1 MRKLKYTLFIFL
13 LLISFFKSQVGDNGY
28 PFLYEKLTSERRIT
42 TREEYKDHLGN
53 IIPLLELKQNVKAFE
68 TDDVNNQQIIDEV
81 AGLKDKDYINQNI
94 YGKAVYREINI
105 ADDNNRIEYDG
116 RYYYLYKVKSS
127 DAKAL
132 QIYFKKYLL
141 PKDSKLFLYAE
152 NGFVL
157 GEFNDKNNPDPKNKG
172 LEFGTQ
178 PIPGNTFYIELSY
191 PVNSNNKPLL
201 VTEKVIHSFTDFYGG
216 VYGTAGNCHKNIAC
230 GFTIDNKSRN
240 IKSVGLMLYPIYQW
254 GTNTHTYSASCS
266 GNLMNNTA
274 QNGEPYFLTAAH
286 CIGYEAANNNIN
298 WSTELITLFNYEALS
313 CTSSGT
319 DAPAALSNNSVFGCT
334 LLTQSPATSLDYALI
349 KLNTTASALA
359 QYKICYAGWDNN
371 PNAYSVNPTNAYSV
385 HHPKGDVKKISMVQE
400 LNPVMSNQPILQ
412 SGLFGYYAVPWP
424 TNTSGTFLQNSWRN
438 GIVEKGSSGSPLFN
452 SSDRLIG
459 SLSTGPDPN
468 HFNCNNPDIY
478 SNKWFTYYSRFS
490 NNYYTMSPWLNPN
503 GTNVQSIGPYCP
515 SYIQVGAPIIVNPG
529 GGGGTQPTNWEDEP
543 IDINGERVHPANTW
557 GKKIYL
563 REKNGSYNSL
573 QEVDTNFYYYRSV
586 MSANQNTFAMSE
598 NLYDIYYFNIND
610 FLSKFQLWGIYKIV
624 DCNKI
629 KYIKPAKITIKNP
642 GVTGEIH
649 DCLIDVVGV
658 TNDRVHI
665 LIEVWRR
672 NAAFDLYKT
681 YELQSFKI
689 VNNELVFEN
698 YKTLFYDQQN
708 LNISKYYDF
717 DNGHLML
724 CVSHN
729 SNLLNKI
736 YSCYYNEQNG
746 IWSMDANPIP
756 NGSTG
761 VFTKIVGD
769 KVFIQPSGQNKVDI
783 YNLASNSPAFSLKA
797 SLSNQFLSVPGTNG
811 VGDRL
816 SIFKRSDDVYNIVY
830 KNTNGVG
837 FYEFMQVNLSGNSA
851 TSSHITMPADFR
863 YVYGSGS
870 NFIIKDKEI
879 IKLTN
884 VGWASN
890 ASSEYGNHFY
900 QNYIKDGSGNWIKDK
915 TFPLKWKDIG
925 AFNNRY
931 IISSDDYYNNST
943 GPKRRMFSIREID
956 YIAHPYIRY
965 DDNIFYPA
973 AYHRPKK
980 LDNYY
985 FSAGIVVNGREEFKN
1000 IAGTSLNKFLYRS
1013 PNLGYDFNATTYDTK
1028 TVILDDK
1035 TQKLT
1040 GYKSVAIHG
1049 KYSVVMKPGFSVSAS
1064 TGVEFMAKAQAPLPA
1079 DIPACSLTFDDML
1092 NPQITET
1099 PNETL
1104 YLKQVGVKLGNEP
1117 YYGEIVLNGTLAN
1130 QEVVI
1135 DRAVK
1140 LYPNP
1145 TKDILNIDFN
1155 GKKFKTLDVY
1165 SLDGKKIMT
1174 QDLSSLNTI
1183 QVNLSQYPAGIYMVT
1198 LIDSNGKNYPNK
1210 IIKK

>member
-1 MRKLKYTLFIFL
+1 MMKYLIIFFLFCLNFI
-13 LLISFFKSQVGDNGY
+13 KSQVGDNGY
-28 PFLYEKLTSERRIT
+28 PFLYEKLVSERRIT
-42 TREEYKDHLGN
+42 TREEYKDNLGN
-53 IIPLLELKQNVKAFE
+53 TIPLLQLKQNIKTFGTE
-68 TDDVNNQQIIDEV
+68 GVNNQQIIDEV
-81 AGLKDKDYINQNI
+81 AGLKDEIYVNQNI
-94 YGKAVYREINI
+94 YGKAVYKEINI
-105 ADDNNRIEYDG
+105 TDDSNRTEYDG
-116 RYYYLYKVKSS
+116 RYYYLYKITSS

-141 PKDSKLFLYAE
+141 PEDSKLFLYAE
-152 NGFVL
+152 NGFIL
-157 GEFNDKNNPDPKNKG
+157 GEFNNKNNPDASNKG

-201 VTEKVIHSFTDFYGG
+201 VTEKIIHSFTDFYGG
-216 VYGTAGNCHKNIAC
+216 EYGTAGNCHKNIAC
-230 GFTIDNKSRN
+230 VFTVDNKSRN

-254 GTNTHTYSASCS
+254 GTNTHKYSASCS

-298 WSTELITLFNYEALS
+298 WSKELITLFNYEALN
-313 CTSSGT
+313 CTSNGA
-319 DAPAALSNNSVFGCT
+319 DAPAALSNNSVFGST

-349 KLNTTASALA
+349 LLNAKAADLA
-359 QYKICYAGWDNN
+359 KYKICYAGWDNN
-371 PNAYSVNPTNAYSV
+371 PNAYSVNPINAYSV
-385 HHPKGDVKKISMVQE
+385 HHPRGDVKKISMVQE
-400 LNPVMSNQPILQ
+400 LNPVMSNVPILQ
-412 SGLFGYYAVPWP
+412 SGLFGYYSVPWP
-424 TNTSGTFLQNSWRN
+424 ANTLGTFLQNSWRN

-452 SSDRLIG
+452 SSDKLIG

-468 HFNCNNPDIY
+468 YFNCSNSDIY
-478 SNKWFTYYSRFS
+478 NNKWFTYYSRFS

-515 SYIQVGAPIIVNPG
+515 SYIQVGAPVIINP
-529 GGGGTQPTNWEDEP
+529 GGGTQPTNWEDEP
-543 IDINGERVHPANTW
+543 IDINGERVLPANTW

-563 REKNGSYNSL
+563 RENNGSYNTL

-598 NLYDIYYFNIND
+598 NIYNIYYFNIND

-629 KYIKPAKITIKNP
+629 KYVKPAKITIKNP
-642 GVTGEIH
+642 GTIGVIH

-681 YELQSFKI
+681 YELQSFRI

-708 LNISKYYDF
+708 VNISKYYDF

-724 CVSHN
+724 SVSQN
-729 SNLLNKI
+729 SNTVNKI
-736 YSCYYNEQNG
+736 YSCFYNEQNG
-746 IWSMDANPIP
+746 IWSMDTNPIP
-756 NGSTG
+756 YGSSY

-769 KVFIQPSGQNKVDI
+769 KVFIQPSGQNKIDI
-783 YNLASNSPAFSLKA
+783 YNLASNSPAFSLKT
-797 SLSNQFLSVPGTNG
+797 SLVNQFLSVPGTNG
-811 VGDRL
+811 VSDPL
-816 SIFKRSDDVYNIVY
+816 FVFKKSDDVYNIIY
-830 KNTNGVG
+830 KNTTGVG
-837 FYEFMQVNLSGNSA
+837 FYELMQVSLSGNSA

-863 YVYGSGS
+863 YVYGSGA
-870 NFIIKDKEI
+870 NFIIKDNEI
-879 IKLTN
+879 IKLTR
-884 VGWASN
+884 VGWTSTATT
-890 ASSEYGNHFY
+890 EYGNHFY
-900 QNYIKDGSGNWIKDK
+900 QNFIKDGGGNWIKDK
-915 TFPLKWKDIG
+915 NFQLKWKDIV
-925 AFNNRY
+925 AFDNRY

-943 GPKRRMFSIREID
+943 GQRRRMFSIREVD
-956 YIAHPYIRY
+956 YLAHPYIRY
-965 DDNIFYPA
+965 DDNVFYPA

-980 LDNYY
+980 LDNPY
-985 FSAGIVVNGREEFKN
+985 FSAGVIVNGREEFRN
-1000 IAGTSLNKFLYRS
+1000 LAGTSLNMFLYRS
-1013 PNLGYDFNATTYDTK
+1013 FNFGYDFNTTTHDTK

-1035 TQKLT
+1035 TQNLT
-1040 GYKSVAIHG
+1040 GYKSVTIHG
-1049 KYSVVMKPGFSVSAS
+1049 KYSVVMKPGFSVSAT
-1064 TGVEFMAKAQAPLPA
+1064 TGIEFTAKAQAPLPA

-1092 NPQITET
+1092 NPKTTET
-1099 PNETL
+1099 PNETI
-1104 YLKQVGVKLGNEP
+1104 YLKQTVGKFGNKP
-1117 YYGEIVLNGTLAN
+1117 YYGEIVLNDGNLN
-1130 QEVVI
+1130 QESII

-1155 GKKFKTLDVY
+1155 GKKFKTLEVY
-1165 SLDGKKIMT
+1165 SIDAKKIIT
-1174 QDLSSLNTI
+1174 KEVSSLNTTE
-1183 QVNLSQYPAGIYMVT
+1183 VNLSQYPAGIYMVT
-1198 LIDSNGKNYPNK
+1198 LIDSTGKKYPNK

>member
-1 MRKLKYTLFIFL
+1 MTKLKYTLFMFL

-28 PFLYEKLTSERRIT
+28 PFLYEKLTSENRIT
-42 TREEYKDHLGN
+42 IREEYKDNSGN
-53 IIPLLELKQNVKAFE
+53 NLPLLQLKEKIKAFE
-68 TDDVNNQQIIDEV
+68 TDGVNNQQIIDEV

-94 YGKAVYREINI
+94 YGKAIYREINI

-152 NGFVL
+152 NGFIL

-191 PVNSNNKPLL
+191 PVDSNNKPLL

-254 GTNTHTYSASCS
+254 GTNTHKYSASCS

-313 CTSSGT
+313 CTSNGT

-385 HHPKGDVKKISMVQE
+385 HHPQGDVKKISIVQE

-503 GTNVQSIGPYCP
+503 GANVQSIGPYCP
-515 SYIQVGAPIIVNPG
+515 SYIQVGAPVIVNPG
-529 GGGGTQPTNWEDEP
+529 GGGGTQPTNWEEEP

-563 REKNGSYNSL
+563 RENSGTNT
-573 QEVDTNFYYYRSV
+573 QQDVDANFYYYRSV
-586 MSANQNTFAMSE
+586 MSPNKNTFAMSE
-598 NLYDIYYFNIND
+598 NIYNIRYVNINYYVPK
-610 FLSKFQLWGIYKIV
+610 LQLWGIYKIV

-629 KYIKPAKITIKNP
+629 KYIKPAKITMRNP
-642 GVTGEIH
+642 GTIGELDNYTIN
-649 DCLIDVVGV
+649 VVGV
-658 TNDRVHI
+658 TDDRVHI
-665 LIEVWRR
+665 LIDERR
-672 NAAFDLYKT
+672 WVGSNGNNSVYNT
-681 YELQSFKI
+681 YELQSYKI
-689 VNNELVFEN
+689 INNELVFEN
-698 YKTLFYDQQN
+698 YKTFFYQQQN
-708 LNISKYYDF
+708 MGVETYYEF
-717 DNGHLML
+717 DNDHLML
-724 CVSHN
+724 VANQS
-729 SNLLNKI
+729 SVRKM
-736 YSCYYNEQNG
+736 YSCFYSGQNAG
-746 IWSMDANPIP
+746 WQIDTNPITNLP
-756 NGSTG
+756 SNGY
-761 VFTKIVGD
+761 TKMVGD
-769 KVFIQPSGQNKVDI
+769 KIFMVVPGQNKMNI
-783 YNLASNSPAFSLKA
+783 YNISSNSAALTLQA
-797 SLSNQFLSVPGTNG
+797 SLSNPFLSTPGGNG
-811 VGDRL
+811 ILDPIFV
-816 SIFKRSDDVYNIVY
+816 FKRSDNIYNVVY
-830 KNTNGVG
+830 KNTNGVS
-837 FYEFMQVNLSGNSA
+837 FFELLQVNLSGNSA
-851 TSSHITMPADFR
+851 SSSHITMPADFR
-863 YVYGSGS
+863 YVYGVGS
-870 NFIIKDKEI
+870 NFIIKGNEI
-879 IKLTN
+879 IKLTK
-884 VGWASN
+884 VGWTSA
-890 ASSEYGNHFY
+890 ATSEYGNHFY
-900 QNYIKDGSGNWIKDK
+900 QNFIKDASGNWIKDK
-915 TFPLKWKDIG
+915 SFPLKWKDVG
-925 AFNNRY
+925 AFDNRY
-931 IISSDDYYNNST
+931 IISADDYYGNNL
-943 GPKRRMFSIREID
+943 KRRMFSIREVD
-956 YIAHPYIRY
+956 YVAHSYIRY
-965 DDNIFYPA
+965 NDNVFYPA

-1000 IAGTSLNKFLYRS
+1000 LTYPNLNFFLYRS
-1013 PNLGYDFNATTYDTK
+1013 PNFGYDFNANTYDTK

-1049 KYSVVMKPGFSVSAS
+1049 KYSVVMKPGFSVSAT
-1064 TGVEFMAKAQAPLPA
+1064 TGVEFTAKAQAPLPA

-1099 PNETL
+1099 PDETI

-1130 QEVVI
+1130 QEIVI

-1165 SLDGKKIMT
+1165 SLDGKKIIT
-1174 QDLSSLNTI
+1174 KDLSSLNTI